1 MADRDL
7 EPTTDLWSGAD
18 TYERYIGRWGRPV
31 AVRFV
36 QWLAWPRGERWIEVG
51 CGTGA
56 LTETILAGAEP
67 SRVLALDPSESFVE
81 AARGRIQD
89 ERVQFAIA
97 SADALPA
104 SSGAFDIA
112 VSGLVMNF
120 VPDIGRA
127 LAEQCRVVRPG
138 GCVAGYVWD
147 YGGGMQLIRVF
158 WDAAVALDPGVR
170 ERDQAERFPVARADA
185 LKIAWQTAGLR
196 DIEVEGIEVPTR
208 FVDFDDYWS
217 PFLGG
222 VGPAPGYAVSLSP
235 LARDRLRERL
245 SETLP
250 IAADGSISLKAR
262 AWAVKGSVP

>member
-1 MADRDL
+1 MSNRPG
-7 EPTTDLWSGAD
+7 EPTTDRWIGAD
-18 TYERYIGRWGRPV
+18 AYERYIGRWGRPV

-36 QWLAWPRGERWIEVG
+36 EWLAWSKGERWIEVG

-104 SSGAFDIA
+104 SSGAFDVA
-112 VSGLVMNF
+112 VSGLVINF
-120 VPDIGRA
+120 VPDVGRA
-127 LAEQCRVVRPG
+127 LAEQRRVVRPG

-147 YGGGMQLIRVF
+147 YGGGMQLIRAF
-158 WDAAVALDPGVR
+158 WDAAVALDPGVQ
-170 ERDQAERFPVARADA
+170 ERDQAERFPLARADA
-185 LKIAWQTAGLR
+185 LKVAWRAAGLR
-196 DIEVEGIEVPTR
+196 EIEVEGIEVPTR

-222 VGPAPGYAVSLSP
+222 VGPAPGYAVSLP
-235 LARDRLRERL
+235 PPARERLRERL
-245 SETLP
+245 RETLP

-262 AWAVKGSVP
+262 AWAVKGTVL